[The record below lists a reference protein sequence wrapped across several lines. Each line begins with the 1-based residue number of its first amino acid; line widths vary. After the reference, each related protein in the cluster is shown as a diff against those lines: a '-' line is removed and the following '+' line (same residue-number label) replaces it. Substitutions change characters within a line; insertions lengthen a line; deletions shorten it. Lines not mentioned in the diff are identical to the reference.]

1 MNEYM
6 IFKTNTEDYDRFVLC
21 LSFESIL
28 TYIKEIENVLAQDKS
43 EKKILIDQLLITG
56 NGANRFMSCN
66 FTEGRLDF
74 KTARI
79 VSPAECFKKETVS
92 WLHEN
97 YLYVENSILTEEQRR
112 KIKENVIF

>member
-1 MNEYM
+1 M
-6 IFKTNTEDYDRFVLC
+6 ILKTNAEGYDKFILC
-21 LSFESIL
+21 LSSESIL
-28 TYIKEIENVLAQDKS
+28 TYIKEIEKVLAQDKS
-43 EKKILIDQLLITG
+43 EKILIDQLLITG

-79 VSPAECFKKETVS
+79 VSPSECFKKETVS

-112 KIKENVIF
+112 KIKGNVIF

>member
-6 IFKTNTEDYDRFVLC
+6 ILKTNAEDYDKFILC
-21 LSFESIL
+21 LSSESIL
-28 TYIKEIENVLAQDKS
+28 TYLKEIEKVLEQDKS
-43 EKKILIDQLLITG
+43 GKILIDQLLITG
-56 NGANRFMSCN
+56 NGTNRFMSCN

-79 VSPAECFKKETVS
+79 VFPSEYFKKETVS
-92 WLHEN
+92 WLHKN